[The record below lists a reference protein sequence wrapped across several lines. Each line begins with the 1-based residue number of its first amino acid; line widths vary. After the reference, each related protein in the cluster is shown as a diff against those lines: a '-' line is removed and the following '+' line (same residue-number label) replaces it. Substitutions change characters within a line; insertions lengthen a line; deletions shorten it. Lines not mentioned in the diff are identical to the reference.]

1 MKKLNIALVAHNA
14 RKQELIEWVKI
25 NKHLLY
31 NHHITATGTTG
42 KLLGNIMVKQVTE
55 TD

>member
-31 NHHITATGTTG
+31 NHHRHYRQITW
-42 KLLGNIMVKQVTE
+42 
-55 TD
+55 